1 MVICMNR
8 EIHKIYDAILKLII
22 LSYPDEFLSY
32 LGVEKS
38 IKQIL
43 HTEIITK
50 KGRQLY
56 LDFLCQLED
65 NTLLN
70 IEFQFTG
77 PYKNDL
83 ERFHDYNIHSECEYD
98 SRCETLIISFRK
110 EGSGQKTRKIG
121 KTKSLH
127 PEIIYLGNTDFKKI
141 LNSIEN
147 KAKINLKLTKEEEI
161 SLMIMCLLPK
171 YKNKKI
177 MLKRICK
184 IHKKQN
190 LFDLTKIDTF
200 KAVIGLEIENFVNK
214 EKREELKGELNM
226 TPEAE
231 KMIEQALSEVSKKH
245 LQLEKEELI
254 EKGRKDGIK
263 EGRKDGIKEGRNE
276 EKKEIA
282 KKLKGKLTPTEIS
295 KITGLTVST
304 ILKL

>member
-1 MVICMNR
+1 MNR
-8 EIHKIYDAILKLII
+8 EIHKIYDTILKLII

-161 SLMIMCLLPK
+161 SLMIMCLLPSLGAHSL
-171 YKNKKI
+171 NG
-177 MLKRICK
+177 
-184 IHKKQN
+184 
-190 LFDLTKIDTF
+190 
-200 KAVIGLEIENFVNK
+200 VI
-214 EKREELKGELNM
+214 
-226 TPEAE
+226 
-231 KMIEQALSEVSKKH
+231 S
-245 LQLEKEELI
+245 
-254 EKGRKDGIK
+254 
-263 EGRKDGIKEGRNE
+263 
-276 EKKEIA
+276 
-282 KKLKGKLTPTEIS
+282 
-295 KITGLTVST
+295 
-304 ILKL
+304 